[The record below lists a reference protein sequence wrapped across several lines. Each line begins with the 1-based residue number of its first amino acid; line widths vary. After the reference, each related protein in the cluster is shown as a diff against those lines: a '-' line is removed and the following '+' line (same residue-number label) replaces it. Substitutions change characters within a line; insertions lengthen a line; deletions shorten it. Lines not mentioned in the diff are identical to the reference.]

1 VFKLAAGL
9 FTALFVAF
17 FLFPYLWTVDT
28 AIKPPDQV
36 YAIPSVWLPA
46 SIYLGSFR
54 FVFEKQFGVNLM
66 NSAIVSTSTTVF
78 VLVLGCLG
86 AYALA
91 RIQFWGRA
99 AVLAAV
105 LSVSMFPEVS
115 VVSALFMWLR
125 QWGMLNTFQ
134 ALIIPYA
141 SFALPFTLWA
151 LTNFFRQVPW
161 ELEEAALIDGCSTG
175 QALRRVL
182 LRAYDIATL
191 AATVVFLARDLRHD
205 RPVAFKVLH
214 AELAASMGPERF
226 QREIDVMA
234 KLVHPGIV
242 ALFDSGE
249 ADGRLYY
256 VMPLVSGET
265 LRERLVRERRPL
277 RRPGAAGGA
286 AQSL

>member
-1 VFKLAAGL
+1 MDWLSDRAFKVAAGV
-9 FTALFVAF
+9 FTTLFVAF

-36 YAIPSVWLPA
+36 YAIPSVWLPS

-54 FVFEKQFGVNLM
+54 FVFDKQFGVNLM
-66 NSAIVSTSTTVF
+66 NSAIVSTSTTLF
-78 VLVLGCLG
+78 VLMLGCLG

-99 AVLAAV
+99 IVLAAV

-115 VVSALFMWLR
+115 VISALFMWLR

-161 ELEEAALIDGCSTG
+161 ELEEAALIDGCTQLS
-175 QALRRVL
+175 ALWRIIL
-182 LRAYDIATL
+182 PL
-191 AATVVFLARDLRHD
+191 AAPGLVTCGILVFISAWNEFLFAYTFVSTDAARTV
-205 RPVAFKVLH
+205 PVRIFMFQG
-214 AELAASMGPERF
+214 EFESPWGQISAASVLVTLPLIVMVLVF
-226 QREIDVMA
+226 QRRIIQGLTA
-234 KLVHPGIV
+234 G
-242 ALFDSGE
+242 ALKG
-249 ADGRLYY
+249 
-256 VMPLVSGET
+256 
-265 LRERLVRERRPL
+265 
-277 RRPGAAGGA
+277 
-286 AQSL
+286 

>member
-1 VFKLAAGL
+1 MTGVRLGDGL
-9 FTALFVAF
+9 FRAAAALFVAVFVSF

-28 AIKPPDQV
+28 AIKSPDQV
-36 YAIPSVWLPA
+36 YAIPSVWLPS

-54 FVFEKQFGVNLM
+54 FVFDKQFGVNLL

-99 AVLAAV
+99 VVLAAV

-115 VVSALFMWLR
+115 VISALFMWLR

-161 ELEEAALIDGCSTG
+161 ELEEAALIDGCTQLS
-175 QALRRVL
+175 ALWRVIL
-182 LRAYDIATL
+182 PL
-191 AATVVFLARDLRHD
+191 AAPGLVTCAILVFISAWNEFLFAYTFVSTDAARTV
-205 RPVAFKVLH
+205 PVRIFMFQG
-214 AELAASMGPERF
+214 EFESPWGQISAASVLVTLPLIVMVLVF
-226 QREIDVMA
+226 QRRIIQGLTA
-234 KLVHPGIV
+234 G
-242 ALFDSGE
+242 ALKG
-249 ADGRLYY
+249 
-256 VMPLVSGET
+256 
-265 LRERLVRERRPL
+265 
-277 RRPGAAGGA
+277 
-286 AQSL
+286 

>member
-1 VFKLAAGL
+1 LSRPIEWLGDRVFKLAAGL

-17 FLFPYLWTVDT
+17 FLFPYLGTVDT

-36 YAIPSVWLPA
+36 YAIPSAWLPS

-54 FVFEKQFGVNLM
+54 FVFDKQFGVNLL

-115 VVSALFMWLR
+115 VISALFMWLR
-125 QWGMLNTFQ
+125 QWGLLNTFQ

-161 ELEEAALIDGCSTG
+161 ELEEAALIDGCTQLS
-175 QALRRVL
+175 ALWRVIL
-182 LRAYDIATL
+182 PL
-191 AATVVFLARDLRHD
+191 AAPGLVTCAILVFISAWNEFLFAYTFVSTDAARTV
-205 RPVAFKVLH
+205 PVRIFMFQG
-214 AELAASMGPERF
+214 EFESPWGQISAASVLVTLPLIVMVLVF
-226 QREIDVMA
+226 QRRIIQGLTA
-234 KLVHPGIV
+234 G
-242 ALFDSGE
+242 ALKG
-249 ADGRLYY
+249 
-256 VMPLVSGET
+256 
-265 LRERLVRERRPL
+265 
-277 RRPGAAGGA
+277 
-286 AQSL
+286 

>member
-1 VFKLAAGL
+1 MSRPIEWLSDRVFKLAAGL

-36 YAIPSVWLPA
+36 YAIPSVWLPS

-54 FVFEKQFGVNLM
+54 FVFDKQFGVNLL

-115 VVSALFMWLR
+115 VISALFMWLR
-125 QWGMLNTFQ
+125 QWGLLNTFQ

-161 ELEEAALIDGCSTG
+161 ELEEAALIDGCTQLS
-175 QALRRVL
+175 ALWRVIL
-182 LRAYDIATL
+182 PL
-191 AATVVFLARDLRHD
+191 AAPGLVTCAILVFISAWNEFLFAYTFVSTDAARTV
-205 RPVAFKVLH
+205 PVRIFMFQG
-214 AELAASMGPERF
+214 EFESPWGQISAASVLVTLPLIVMVLVF
-226 QREIDVMA
+226 QRRIIQGLTA
-234 KLVHPGIV
+234 G
-242 ALFDSGE
+242 ALKG
-249 ADGRLYY
+249 
-256 VMPLVSGET
+256 
-265 LRERLVRERRPL
+265 
-277 RRPGAAGGA
+277 
-286 AQSL
+286 

>member
-1 VFKLAAGL
+1 MVWLSDRSFKVAAGV

-36 YAIPSVWLPA
+36 YAIPSVWLPS

-54 FVFEKQFGVNLM
+54 FVFDKQFGVNLM
-66 NSAIVSTSTTVF
+66 NSAIVSTSTTLF

-99 AVLAAV
+99 IVLAAV

-115 VVSALFMWLR
+115 VISALFMWLR

-161 ELEEAALIDGCSTG
+161 ELEEAALIDGCTQLS
-175 QALRRVL
+175 ALWRIIL
-182 LRAYDIATL
+182 PL
-191 AATVVFLARDLRHD
+191 AAPGLVTCGILVFISAWNEFLFAYTFVSTDAARTV
-205 RPVAFKVLH
+205 PVRIFMFQG
-214 AELAASMGPERF
+214 EFESPWGQISAASVLVTLPLIVMVLVF
-226 QREIDVMA
+226 QRRIIQGLTA
-234 KLVHPGIV
+234 G
-242 ALFDSGE
+242 ALKG
-249 ADGRLYY
+249 
-256 VMPLVSGET
+256 
-265 LRERLVRERRPL
+265 
-277 RRPGAAGGA
+277 
-286 AQSL
+286 

>member
-1 VFKLAAGL
+1 M
-9 FTALFVAF
+9 AF

-36 YAIPSVWLPA
+36 YAIPSVWLPS

-54 FVFEKQFGVNLM
+54 FVFDKQFGVNLM

-99 AVLAAV
+99 VVLAAV

-115 VVSALFMWLR
+115 VISALFMWLR

-161 ELEEAALIDGCSTG
+161 ELEEAALIDGCTQLS
-175 QALRRVL
+175 ALWRVIL
-182 LRAYDIATL
+182 PL
-191 AATVVFLARDLRHD
+191 AAPGLVTCAILVFISAWNEFLFAYTFVSTDAARTV
-205 RPVAFKVLH
+205 PVRIFMFQG
-214 AELAASMGPERF
+214 EFESPWGQISAASVLVTLPLIVMVLVF
-226 QREIDVMA
+226 QRRIIQGLTA
-234 KLVHPGIV
+234 G
-242 ALFDSGE
+242 ALKG
-249 ADGRLYY
+249 
-256 VMPLVSGET
+256 
-265 LRERLVRERRPL
+265 
-277 RRPGAAGGA
+277 
-286 AQSL
+286 

>member
-1 VFKLAAGL
+1 MDWFSDRAFKVAAGV

-17 FLFPYLWTVDT
+17 FLFPYLWTVET

-36 YAIPSVWLPA
+36 YAIPSVWLPS

-54 FVFEKQFGVNLM
+54 FVFDKQFGVNLM
-66 NSAIVSTSTTVF
+66 NSAIVSTSTTLF
-78 VLVLGCLG
+78 VLMLGCLG

-99 AVLAAV
+99 IVLGAV

-115 VVSALFMWLR
+115 VISELFMWLR

-161 ELEEAALIDGCSTG
+161 ELEEAALIDGCTQLS
-175 QALRRVL
+175 ALWRIVL
-182 LRAYDIATL
+182 PL
-191 AATVVFLARDLRHD
+191 AAPGLVTCGILVFISAWNEFLFAYTFVSTDAARTV
-205 RPVAFKVLH
+205 PVRIFMFQG
-214 AELAASMGPERF
+214 EFESPWGQISAASVLVTLPLIVMVLVF
-226 QREIDVMA
+226 QRRIIQGLTA
-234 KLVHPGIV
+234 G
-242 ALFDSGE
+242 ALKG
-249 ADGRLYY
+249 
-256 VMPLVSGET
+256 
-265 LRERLVRERRPL
+265 
-277 RRPGAAGGA
+277 
-286 AQSL
+286 

>member
-1 VFKLAAGL
+1 LFSVSPRLSGGAFKAGAAL

-28 AIKPPDQV
+28 ALKPPDQV
-36 YAIPSVWLPA
+36 YAIPSVWVPS

-54 FVFEKQFGVNLM
+54 FVFDKQFGINLL

-99 AVLAAV
+99 VILLAV

-115 VVSALFMWLR
+115 VISALFMWLR
-125 QWGMLNTFQ
+125 QWGMLNTYQ

-151 LTNFFRQVPW
+151 LTNFFKQVPW
-161 ELEEAALIDGCSTG
+161 ELEEAAMIDGCTQLG
-175 QALRRVL
+175 ALWRVIL
-182 LRAYDIATL
+182 PL
-191 AATVVFLARDLRHD
+191 AAPGLVTCAILVFISAWNEFLFAYTFVSTDAARTV
-205 RPVAFKVLH
+205 PVRIFMFQG
-214 AELAASMGPERF
+214 EFESPWGQISAASVLVTLPLIVLVLVF
-226 QREIDVMA
+226 QRRIIQGLTA
-234 KLVHPGIV
+234 G
-242 ALFDSGE
+242 ALKG
-249 ADGRLYY
+249 
-256 VMPLVSGET
+256 
-265 LRERLVRERRPL
+265 
-277 RRPGAAGGA
+277 
-286 AQSL
+286 

>member
-1 VFKLAAGL
+1 VTSERLGDRL
-9 FTALFVAF
+9 FTVVAAMFVAVFVSF

-28 AIKPPDQV
+28 ALKPPDQV
-36 YAIPSVWLPA
+36 YAIPSVWLPS

-54 FVFEKQFGVNLM
+54 FVFDKQFGVNLM
-66 NSAIVSTSTTVF
+66 NSAIVSTSTTLF

-99 AVLAAV
+99 VVLAAV

-115 VVSALFMWLR
+115 VISALFMWLR

-161 ELEEAALIDGCSTG
+161 ELEEAALIDGCTQLS
-175 QALRRVL
+175 ALWRVIL
-182 LRAYDIATL
+182 PL
-191 AATVVFLARDLRHD
+191 AAPGLVTCAILVFISAWNEFLFAYTFVSTDAARTV
-205 RPVAFKVLH
+205 PVRIFMFQG
-214 AELAASMGPERF
+214 EFESPWGQISAASVLVTLPLIVMVLVF
-226 QREIDVMA
+226 QRRIIQGLTA
-234 KLVHPGIV
+234 G
-242 ALFDSGE
+242 ALKG
-249 ADGRLYY
+249 
-256 VMPLVSGET
+256 
-265 LRERLVRERRPL
+265 
-277 RRPGAAGGA
+277 
-286 AQSL
+286 

>member
-1 VFKLAAGL
+1 MVWLSDRSFKVAAGV

-36 YAIPSVWLPA
+36 YAIPSVWLPS

-54 FVFEKQFGVNLM
+54 FVFDKQFGVNLM
-66 NSAIVSTSTTVF
+66 NSAIVSTSTTLF

-99 AVLAAV
+99 IVLAAV

-115 VVSALFMWLR
+115 VISALFMWLR

-134 ALIIPYA
+134 ALISPDA

-161 ELEEAALIDGCSTG
+161 ELEEAALIDGCTQLS
-175 QALRRVL
+175 ALWRIIL
-182 LRAYDIATL
+182 PL
-191 AATVVFLARDLRHD
+191 AAPGLVTCGILVFISAWNEFLFAYTFVSTDAARTV
-205 RPVAFKVLH
+205 PVRIFMFQG
-214 AELAASMGPERF
+214 EFESPWGQISAASVLVTLPLIVMVLVF
-226 QREIDVMA
+226 QRRIIQGLTA
-234 KLVHPGIV
+234 G
-242 ALFDSGE
+242 ALKG
-249 ADGRLYY
+249 
-256 VMPLVSGET
+256 
-265 LRERLVRERRPL
+265 
-277 RRPGAAGGA
+277 
-286 AQSL
+286 

>member
-1 VFKLAAGL
+1 LSRSLEWLGNRAFTLAAGL
-9 FTALFVAF
+9 FTAGFVAF

-36 YAIPSVWLPA
+36 YAIPSVWLPS

-54 FVFEKQFGVNLM
+54 FVFDKQFGVNLL

-99 AVLAAV
+99 VVLAAV

-115 VVSALFMWLR
+115 VISALFMWLR

-161 ELEEAALIDGCSTG
+161 ELEEAALIDGCTQLS
-175 QALRRVL
+175 ALWRVIL
-182 LRAYDIATL
+182 PL
-191 AATVVFLARDLRHD
+191 AAPGLVTCAILVFISAWNEFLFAYTFVSTDAARTV
-205 RPVAFKVLH
+205 PVRIFMFQG
-214 AELAASMGPERF
+214 EFESPWGQISAASVLVTLPLIVMVLVF
-226 QREIDVMA
+226 QRRIIQGLTA
-234 KLVHPGIV
+234 G
-242 ALFDSGE
+242 ALKG
-249 ADGRLYY
+249 
-256 VMPLVSGET
+256 
-265 LRERLVRERRPL
+265 
-277 RRPGAAGGA
+277 
-286 AQSL
+286 

>member
-1 VFKLAAGL
+1 LFSVSPRLSDGAFKAGAAL

-28 AIKPPDQV
+28 ALKPPDQV
-36 YAIPSVWLPA
+36 YAIPSVWVPS

-54 FVFEKQFGVNLM
+54 FVFDKQFGINLL

-99 AVLAAV
+99 VILLAV

-115 VVSALFMWLR
+115 VISALFMWLR
-125 QWGMLNTFQ
+125 QWGMLNTYQ

-151 LTNFFRQVPW
+151 LTNFFKQVPW
-161 ELEEAALIDGCSTG
+161 ELEEAAMIDGCTQLG
-175 QALRRVL
+175 ALWRVIL
-182 LRAYDIATL
+182 PL
-191 AATVVFLARDLRHD
+191 AAPGLVTCAILVFISAWNEFLFAYTFVSTDAARTV
-205 RPVAFKVLH
+205 PVRIFMFQG
-214 AELAASMGPERF
+214 EFESPWGQISAASVLVTLPLIVLVLVF
-226 QREIDVMA
+226 QRRIIQGLTA
-234 KLVHPGIV
+234 G
-242 ALFDSGE
+242 ALKG
-249 ADGRLYY
+249 
-256 VMPLVSGET
+256 
-265 LRERLVRERRPL
+265 
-277 RRPGAAGGA
+277 
-286 AQSL
+286 

>member
-1 VFKLAAGL
+1 LGDQLFKLTAVL

-36 YAIPSVWLPA
+36 YAIPSVWLPS

-54 FVFEKQFGVNLM
+54 FVFDKQFGVNLM

-78 VLVLGCLG
+78 VLVLGCIG

-99 AVLAAV
+99 VVLMAV

-151 LTNFFRQVPW
+151 LTNFFKQVPW
-161 ELEEAALIDGCSTG
+161 ELEEAALIDGCTQLS
-175 QALRRVL
+175 ALWRIIL
-182 LRAYDIATL
+182 PL
-191 AATVVFLARDLRHD
+191 AAPGLVTCAILVFISAWNEFLFAYTFVSTDAARTV
-205 RPVAFKVLH
+205 PVRIFMFQG
-214 AELAASMGPERF
+214 EFESPWGQISAASVLVTLPLIVMVLVF
-226 QREIDVMA
+226 QRRIIQGLTA
-234 KLVHPGIV
+234 G
-242 ALFDSGE
+242 ALKG
-249 ADGRLYY
+249 
-256 VMPLVSGET
+256 
-265 LRERLVRERRPL
+265 
-277 RRPGAAGGA
+277 
-286 AQSL
+286 

>member
-1 VFKLAAGL
+1 LSSPLGWLSDRAFKLGAGL

-36 YAIPSVWLPA
+36 YAIPSVWLPS

-54 FVFEKQFGVNLM
+54 FVFDKQFGVNLL

-78 VLVLGCLG
+78 VLVLGCMG

-99 AVLAAV
+99 IVLAAV

-115 VVSALFMWLR
+115 VISALFMWLR

-161 ELEEAALIDGCSTG
+161 ELEEAALIDGCTQLS
-175 QALRRVL
+175 ALWRIIL
-182 LRAYDIATL
+182 PL
-191 AATVVFLARDLRHD
+191 AAPGLVTCAILVFISAWNEFLFAYTFVSTDAARTV
-205 RPVAFKVLH
+205 PVRIFMFQG
-214 AELAASMGPERF
+214 EFESPWGQISAASVLVTLPLIVMVLIF
-226 QREIDVMA
+226 QRRIIQGLTA
-234 KLVHPGIV
+234 G
-242 ALFDSGE
+242 ALKG
-249 ADGRLYY
+249 
-256 VMPLVSGET
+256 
-265 LRERLVRERRPL
+265 
-277 RRPGAAGGA
+277 
-286 AQSL
+286 

>member
-1 VFKLAAGL
+1 LSSPVSWLQDRLFTLAAAL
-9 FTALFVAF
+9 FIALFVSF

-54 FVFEKQFGVNLM
+54 FVFDKQFGVNLM

-99 AVLAAV
+99 VVLAAV

-115 VVSALFMWLR
+115 VISALFMWLR

-161 ELEEAALIDGCSTG
+161 ELEEAALIDGCTQLS
-175 QALRRVL
+175 ALWRIIL
-182 LRAYDIATL
+182 PL
-191 AATVVFLARDLRHD
+191 AAPGLVTCAILVFISAWNEFLFAYTFVSTDAARTV
-205 RPVAFKVLH
+205 PVRIFMFQG
-214 AELAASMGPERF
+214 EFESPWGQISAASVLVTLPLIVMVLVF
-226 QREIDVMA
+226 QRRIIQGLTA
-234 KLVHPGIV
+234 G
-242 ALFDSGE
+242 ALKG
-249 ADGRLYY
+249 
-256 VMPLVSGET
+256 
-265 LRERLVRERRPL
+265 
-277 RRPGAAGGA
+277 
-286 AQSL
+286 